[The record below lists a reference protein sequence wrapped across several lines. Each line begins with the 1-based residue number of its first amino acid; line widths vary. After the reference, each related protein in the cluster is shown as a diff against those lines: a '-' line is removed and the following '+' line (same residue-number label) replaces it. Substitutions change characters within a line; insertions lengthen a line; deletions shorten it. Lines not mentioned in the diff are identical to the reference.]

1 LHDLAVPVA
10 EQGINNFGKV
20 GESFL
25 GKGRVGADP
34 DDLSVL
40 GLKKSVMVRTG
51 RLQVFNSGRA
61 EIEHIEID
69 QNVFAY
75 QTTESL

>member
-1 LHDLAVPVA
+1 
-10 EQGINNFGKV
+10 
-20 GESFL
+20 
-25 GKGRVGADP
+25 
-34 DDLSVL
+34 
-40 GLKKSVMVRTG
+40 MVRTG

-75 QTTESL
+75 QTTELKLTAFTAVEVEVGCFFANTDGHRRVYTSKEQ